1 MSLNILKDSGYV
13 SFIFVSP
20 GTLPTPGH
28 WWVVTRNEWNSED
41 TISSV
46 FCNVVA
52 FQWLTILLVWHFR
65 IWSTGELAARNPEY
79 TSCNMVQVSQKAP
92 QPQPMLGLSSR
103 GRKILTF
110 EIVGCCFGTHGKS
123 QPQLAPPCLLEELRA
138 GGQGFE
144 EGGIA
149 SPQCTSFKSPYNI
162 FLRMCLFC
170 FLFFFLKN
178 WDIVDLQHCVS
189 L

>member
-1 MSLNILKDSGYV
+1 MSLNIFKGSGYV

-79 TSCNMVQVSQKAP
+79 MSCNMVQVSQKAP
-92 QPQPMLGLSSR
+92 QPQPVLGLSSR

-110 EIVGCCFGTHGKS
+110 EIVGCYWALMRS
-123 QPQLAPPCLLEELRA
+123 LSPSWPRPCLLEELRA

-144 EGGIA
+144 EGGRA
-149 SPQCTSFKSPYNI
+149 APQCTSFKSPHNI
-162 FLRMCLFC
+162 FLRMCLFY
-170 FLFFFLKN
+170 FVFSFSFLK
-178 WDIVDLQHCVS
+178 IGI
-189 L
+189 